1 MFPGP
6 ILAGLLMGGENFVFL
21 HPVVIEEPIS
31 SFDLVPGATGLEYGG
46 GRLLT
51 KFLGNTDQAFNQAG
65 VSQGDVSKFNLGPS
79 FA

>member
-6 ILAGLLMGGENFVFL
+6 ILAGLLMGGENLVFFHL
-21 HPVVIEEPIS
+21 VVIEEPIG
-31 SFDLVPGATGLEYGG
+31 SFDMIPGATGLWDGG
-46 GRLLT
+46 GRLFT

-65 VSQGDVSKFNLGPS
+65 VSQGDIAKFNLGPI